1 MSIEGRINV
10 DVLFHDKDGTASLKV
25 VSLQDSFAAS
35 SGKVAVVSGTCGT
48 AAVTIQVAPSSYR
61 DASGSLVSF
70 SAITKTIVEAG
81 ANPLIITNPSIIVS
95 AGSVAVVP
103 AEIADFD
110 DSGQLPTVASAS
122 DTSSYT
128 MIFYGT

>member
-1 MSIEGRINV
+1 MSIDGRINV
-10 DVLFHDKDGTASLKV
+10 DVLFHDKDGTASMKV
-25 VSLQDSFAAS
+25 VSLQDSATAS
-35 SGKVAVVSGTCGT
+35 SGKVALISGTCGT
-48 AAVTIQVAPSSYR
+48 AAVTIHVAPTSYR

-70 SAITKTIVEAG
+70 SVITKTIVKAG
-81 ANPLIITNPSIIVS
+81 ANALTLTNPTIAVN

-103 AEIADFD
+103 AETSDFD

-122 DTSSYT
+122 GTSSYT